1 MVARRA
7 FLMLV
12 HVGGSYPI
20 PSTDDSLRH
29 AFTRSGTWYDPHPRV
44 TCPPDRVTIKAL
56 PAPLNRPRPYGSSG
70 SISLG

>member
-29 AFTRSGTWYDPHPRV
+29 AFTRSGTWYHPHPRA
-44 TCPPDRVTIKAL
+44 TIKAL